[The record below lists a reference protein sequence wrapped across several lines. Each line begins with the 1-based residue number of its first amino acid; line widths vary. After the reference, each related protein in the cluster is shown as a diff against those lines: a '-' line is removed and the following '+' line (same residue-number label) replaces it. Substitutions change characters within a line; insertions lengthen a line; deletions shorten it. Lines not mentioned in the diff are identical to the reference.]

1 MNRQLHCWKQPAY
14 FPAKLSIP
22 VNYLEY
28 LRPHFLLD
36 TLSKSRARSASTTMI
51 FPFWEIAASMTPLD
65 LILWA
70 VAWLQPKSLL
80 MPNRP
85 YTYRFSLDG
94 FVLALPSLPSLAN
107 PSFNASIRSPKVAWK
122 RGLSETCG
130 IQGYWVGR
138 WQRVCWLRQDI
149 RGHFQGAADGT
160 QAFSQEAWK
169 GILKIRGGK

>member
-1 MNRQLHCWKQPAY
+1 MKLLPLELHQSLQSVLPVHLRQVIFSSFPSCFSWIMNRQLHHWKQPAY

-94 FVLALPSLPSLAN
+94 FVLALPSLPVSYTHLTLPTKA
-107 PSFNASIRSPKVAWK
+107 
-122 RGLSETCG
+122 
-130 IQGYWVGR
+130 
-138 WQRVCWLRQDI
+138 
-149 RGHFQGAADGT
+149 
-160 QAFSQEAWK
+160 
-169 GILKIRGGK
+169 